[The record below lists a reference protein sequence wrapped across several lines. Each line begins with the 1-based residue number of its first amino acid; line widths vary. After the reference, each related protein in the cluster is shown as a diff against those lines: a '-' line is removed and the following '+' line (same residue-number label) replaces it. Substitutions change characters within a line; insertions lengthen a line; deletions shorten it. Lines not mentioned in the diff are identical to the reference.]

1 MLRPHLKERL
11 SSSPRGK
18 AVNVFWARPICEV
31 TSIRQTMDAFW
42 SHMQSPGQ
50 ALWGV
55 RKTYCARVGRHH
67 RSRQNRLTTHTNSA
81 SYCNS
86 WQTRI
91 PTQDELIT
99 GWEALSYYRA
109 ITWNLFALS
118 QNLLPFNFQLPKHLV
133 LPRTAHPSAAQL
145 LPMEMPTLLPAGGRA
160 LCGPTGHEPELLIQR
175 RALKHVRKQ
184 ASVSSPADYHLSSSA
199 D

>member
-1 MLRPHLKERL
+1 MLSDHVL
-11 SSSPRGK
+11 
-18 AVNVFWARPICEV
+18 
-31 TSIRQTMDAFW
+31 
-42 SHMQSPGQ
+42 SPGQ

-67 RSRQNRLTTHTNSA
+67 RSRQNRLTTHTNNA

-86 WQTRI
+86 WQMRI

-99 GWEALSYYRA
+99 RWEALSYYCA

-145 LPMEMPTLLPAGGRA
+145 FLQRCQHFCLLEAGPFVVLQGMNQSFW
-160 LCGPTGHEPELLIQR
+160 CKER
-175 RALKHVRKQ
+175 RWNTSENRPVFA
-184 ASVSSPADYHLSSSA
+184 SPADYHLSSSA